1 MTIQYREVLNPA
13 QYEAVMHGEGPALII
28 AGAGSGKTR
37 TLVYRVARLV
47 DSGVHPASILL
58 LTFTRRAS
66 EEMLNRAAELLDSRC
81 GLVRGGTFH
90 STANKVLRTFGPEI
104 GIPQDFTILDRSDSE
119 DIISWLRKELEL
131 HRRELHFPTKSTLM
145 DLFSAEV
152 NLSRPL
158 DEIVT
163 RRAKHFDRFME
174 DIMRVRDRYTE
185 FKRQDHL
192 LDYDDLLVFFR
203 TLLQEAEW
211 VRQAVNQ
218 RHSHILV
225 DEFQDTNPIQNDLV
239 TLLAG
244 PEKNLVVVGD
254 DCQSIYSFRGARFKN
269 IIEFPLRFPEA
280 RIIKL
285 EENYRSTQP
294 VLDAANR
301 IMSEARE
308 KYTKCLFTRRGQG
321 PSPTIW
327 CADSE
332 HQQTLLVAREI
343 SDLLEQGYLPEE
355 IAVLFRGSQHSYDLE
370 VELANRELPFVKYGG
385 LKFLEAAHIK
395 DVMAHLRVLANP
407 RDFYSWQ
414 RVLMLLEGVG
424 PKRAQKIIGHLKQE
438 QRNHEGL
445 SDFPKADSISGLK
458 DLSKLFEDLS
468 NIRGNP
474 RMQLESTFE
483 YYRPI
488 LQDKYDDHHKRVG
501 HLEALL
507 NVAARFSNLREFLSE
522 VTLEPP
528 RTDAPKNRIS
538 DSLTLSTVHS
548 AKGLEWRAV
557 FVIWVAEG
565 WFPHARVMEDSEE
578 MEEERRLLYVAVTR
592 AKDRLYL
599 TYPRFAYRPGEGL
612 ITVEPSRFLHPLR
625 PCAATQ
631 SAPPADKPAAPAS
644 VDLERLRGNAVSRKS
659 NGPLRGLRTG
669 RKVRHPSL
677 GSGVVIGMQ
686 GEGRVMIQFE
696 NTGLT
701 TLELDYAPIELLD

>member
-1 MTIQYREVLNPA
+1 MSIPYDEVLNPA
-13 QYEAVMHGEGPALII
+13 QYEAVMHGGGPALVI

-81 GLVRGGTFH
+81 GLVQGGTFH
-90 STANKVLRTFGPEI
+90 STANRVLRTFGPEI

-119 DIISWLRKELEL
+119 EIISWLRKEMEL
-131 HRRELHFPTKSTLM
+131 HRRELHFPTKGTLM

-152 NLSRPL
+152 NLAEPL
-158 DEIVT
+158 EEIAARQG
-163 RRAKHFDRFME
+163 RRLERFMD
-174 DIMRVRDRYTE
+174 DILRLRDRYAE
-185 FKRQDHL
+185 YKRLDNL

-203 TLLQEAEW
+203 KLLQESEW
-211 VRQAVNQ
+211 VQRAVNQ
-218 RHSHILV
+218 RHSYVLV

-239 TLLAG
+239 ALLAG
-244 PEKNLVVVGD
+244 PDKNLVVVGD

-269 IIEFPLRFPEA
+269 IIEFPHRFPET

-285 EENYRSTQP
+285 EENYRSTQA
-294 VLDAANR
+294 VLDAANL

-308 KYTKCLFTRRGQG
+308 RYTKCLFTRRGQG
-321 PSPTIW
+321 PSPAIRCTE
-327 CADSE
+327 SE
-332 HQQTLLVAREI
+332 HQQTLFVVREI
-343 SDLLEQGYLPEE
+343 SELLEQGYRPDD

-370 VELANRELPFVKYGG
+370 VELAKREIPFVKYGG

-424 PKRAQKIIGHLKQE
+424 LKRAQKIIAHLKRE
-438 QRNHEGL
+438 ERSYEGL
-445 SDFPKADSISGLK
+445 ATFPKADSISGLK
-458 DLSKLFEDLS
+458 DLSKLLEDLS

-474 RMQLESTFE
+474 RAQLERTFE

-488 LQDKYDDHHKRVG
+488 LQDKYEDHYKRTW

-507 NVAARFSNLREFLSE
+507 NVAERFSRLREFLAE

-528 RTDAPKNRIS
+528 RTDAPKSRIP

-565 WFPHARVMEDSEE
+565 WFPHARVMEESEE

-592 AKDRLYL
+592 SKERLYL
-599 TYPRFAYRPGEGL
+599 SYPRFAYRPGEGL
-612 ITVEPSRFLHPLR
+612 TAVEPSRFLHPLR
-625 PCAATQ
+625 PCGSSPQEPAPEPAVGAAKTLHRLRGG
-631 SAPPADKPAAPAS
+631 SIPAAPS
-644 VDLERLRGNAVSRKS
+644 KGRQGF
-659 NGPLRGLRTG
+659 RTG
-669 RKVRHPSL
+669 RRVRHPSL
-677 GSGVVIGMQ
+677 GLGVVIGLQ
-686 GEGRVMIQFE
+686 GEGKVMVQFE